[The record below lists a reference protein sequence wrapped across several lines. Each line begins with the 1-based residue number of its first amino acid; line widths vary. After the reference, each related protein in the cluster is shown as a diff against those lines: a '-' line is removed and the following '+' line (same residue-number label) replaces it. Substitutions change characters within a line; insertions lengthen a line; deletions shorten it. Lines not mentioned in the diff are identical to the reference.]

1 MNPKLIEY
9 IKSQTPQLNPVTAN
23 GIVVEHM
30 KEALNYVNSVIEAIA
45 VAFPEGFTYDGCSYA
60 TPMEEYG
67 EITRP
72 RDSKRTYDL
81 ARNDRYMVRFNFSY
95 AGKTYSKLISLPFV
109 GEAGIITVRGT
120 RYVVSPVLSDKII
133 SVDQNGKIFLRLLR
147 SKLNFDRMPRY
158 YFANG
163 IRETIQVV
171 KSSIYNHSIKGKTS
185 KPVIKAE
192 TILVFYLLCK
202 FGLADMFKTYTGVE
216 PIVIDENQYES
227 PDDIYKDYPK
237 NKWVVCRSM
246 GVKPDTFKARMDYFP
261 TNVALAIPINQY
273 KSNAVKSLIAG
284 FFYVADH
291 FPHYINTTNVDDVN
305 VWRVALGQVLWSS
318 DISHGRLLHDINEHI
333 NGLDQYIDN
342 VMVRKFASIGMP
354 VKDIWELFYII
365 IERYNDWLF
374 NSINNVSSL
383 YDKEIT
389 ILNFFFF
396 DITTMFVK
404 FFFKI
409 IKASASTDGLTDSKI
424 RNAINSTLFTDD
436 IITKLVSKHGEL
448 SVVDSASDNRIF
460 KVTQVIVPQDK
471 TNKGM
476 KTNDKPSLDDR
487 RRFVDV
493 STAEVCTY
501 TSMTKAE
508 PTGWTRLNMHL
519 EIAPNGSIIRHEDL
533 RPMLDAI
540 QAELRRR

>member
-9 IKSQTPQLNPVTAN
+9 IKNQTPQLNPITAN

-30 KEALNYVNSVIEAIA
+30 KEAVNYVNSVIEAIA
-45 VAFPEGFTYDGCSYA
+45 VAFPAGFTYDGCSFA

-72 RDSKRTYDL
+72 RDSKRMYDL
-81 ARNDRYMVRFNFSY
+81 ARNDRYMMRFNFSY

-109 GEAGIITVRGT
+109 GEAGIMTVRGT

-158 YFANG
+158 YLANEL
-163 IRETIQVV
+163 RETIQVV
-171 KSSIYNHSIKGKTS
+171 KSNIYNHSITGKTS
-185 KPVIKAE
+185 KPTIKAE

-202 FGLADMFKTYTGVE
+202 YGFTDMFKTYTGVT
-216 PIVIDENQYES
+216 PTIIDESQYQTKE
-227 PDDIYKDYPK
+227 DIYKDYPK
-237 NKWVVCRSM
+237 NKWIVCRSM
-246 GVKPDTFKARMDYFP
+246 GTKPETFKARMIYQP
-261 TNVALAIPINQY
+261 TSIALAVPIEQY
-273 KSNAVKSLIAG
+273 KNTAVKSLIAG

-291 FPHYINTTNVDDVN
+291 FPHYINPSNVNDVN

-318 DISHGRLLHDINEHI
+318 EISHGRLLHDINEHI

-342 VMVRKFASIGMP
+342 VMALKFASIGMP

-374 NSINNVSSL
+374 DNINNVSSL
-383 YDKEIT
+383 YNKEIT

-409 IKASASTDGLTDSKI
+409 IKASTSADGLTDSKI
-424 RNAINSTLFTDD
+424 RNAMNSTLFTDNV
-436 IITKLVSKHGEL
+436 ITKLVSKHGEL

-487 RRFVDV
+487 RRFLDV
-493 STAEVCTY
+493 STAEVCTH

-519 EIAPNGSIIRHEDL
+519 QIANDGSIIRHEDL
-533 RPMLDAI
+533 RPMLDMI

>member
-202 FGLADMFKTYTGVE
+202 FGLADMFKIYTGVE

-291 FPHYINTTNVDDVN
+291 FPHYINTTNVNDVN

>member
-216 PIVIDENQYES
+216 SIVIDENQYES